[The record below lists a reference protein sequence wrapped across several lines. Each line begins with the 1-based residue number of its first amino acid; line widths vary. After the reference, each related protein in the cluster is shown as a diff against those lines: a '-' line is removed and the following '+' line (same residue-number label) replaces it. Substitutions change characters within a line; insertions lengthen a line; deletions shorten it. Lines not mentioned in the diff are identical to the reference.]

1 MKILQYGMLAG
12 ILILGAV
19 CVTSGTR
26 VLAFGPAATVHY
38 KDRGMTGE
46 QLDELCEQQRQEK
59 EEKAS
64 LPGQQG
70 AGQEGKELPD
80 ITGWYRQ
87 EEQNAEN
94 PALNIETQTDRI
106 GVWGNMR
113 DVLPGELLAGSYVNS
128 LDEEGCV
135 ISSALSEKLFRSTDT
150 TGCTLRVDGK
160 EYVVRGII
168 AGSGQIL
175 LNRAK
180 KTDLLCNLEFR
191 YQGKEYST
199 SAVRDFLTRQGLT
212 NYDSL
217 LEGGLYAGIAGIFL
231 GLPVLVLAA
240 LVIRRGWKRFRHYQV
255 RILPRNQ
262 TVSFLCQLAGILSIG
277 CLLAL
282 WFWIFV
288 RFPADYV
295 PAGVSDF
302 EFWIVKFHELSVD
315 RQKLLNYQ
323 GWYQEAYL
331 LGSLKQCMFGSLGSS
346 LLLYLTARR

>member
-26 VLAFGPAATVHY
+26 VLAYGPAATVHY

-46 QLDELCEQQRQEK
+46 QLDELYEQQRQEK

-64 LPGQQG
+64 LPGQQS

-94 PALNIETQTDRI
+94 PELNIQTQTDRI
-106 GVWGNMR
+106 GVWGDMGE
-113 DVLPGELLAGSYVNS
+113 VLPGELLSGSYVNS

-150 TGCTLRVDGK
+150 IGCSLRVDGSA
-160 EYVVRGII
+160 YVVRGIV
-168 AGSGQIL
+168 ADSGQVL

-191 YQGKEYST
+191 YQGKEYSA
-199 SAVRDFLTRQGLT
+199 SEVRNFLARQGLT
-212 NYDSL
+212 TYDSF

-231 GLPVLVLAA
+231 GLPVLVFAA
-240 LVIRRGWKRFRHYQV
+240 LVIRWGWKRLGPYQIG
-255 RILPRNQ
+255 ILPRNQ
-262 TVSFLCQLAGILSIG
+262 TVRFLCRLAEVLGIG

-315 RQKLLNYQ
+315 HQKLQNYQ

-331 LGSLKQCMFGSLGSS
+331 FGSLKQCVFGSLGSS